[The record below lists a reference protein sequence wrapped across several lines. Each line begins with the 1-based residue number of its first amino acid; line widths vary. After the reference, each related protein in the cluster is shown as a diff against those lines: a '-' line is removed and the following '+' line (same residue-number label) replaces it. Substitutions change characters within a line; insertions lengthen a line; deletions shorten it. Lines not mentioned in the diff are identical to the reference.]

1 MLRVSTLIL
10 TLSLAFVVSAPARA
24 QDQTLADI
32 RQDLSVLYVEV
43 QRLKRELSTTG
54 GVSSGGTGAGSST
67 LQRLDLIEAELT
79 TLTSKTEQLENR
91 IQNIVRDG
99 TNRIGDLEFRLVE
112 LEGGDVSQL
121 GETST
126 LGGDAGTTAGVITP
140 AQNTGGSSGGGELA
154 VSEQSD
160 FDQAKKALDSGQY
173 QQAKTQFETFTQTY
187 TGGPL
192 TGQAHYY
199 RGQALFALGD
209 TGNAARAFLE
219 SFSGSPNS
227 PVAPDALYQLG
238 RSLGQLGQQ
247 NEACITLSEVATRFP
262 GSLAVGDAQLA
273 MQELGCS

>member
-1 MLRVSTLIL
+1 MLRVFTLLL
-10 TLSLAFVVSAPARA
+10 TLSLSVAVSAPAQA

-54 GVSSGGTGAGSST
+54 GVSSGGAGAGAST

-121 GETST
+121 GETTT

-140 AQNTGGSSGGGELA
+140 APGAGSSAGGELA

-160 FDQAKKALDSGQY
+160 FDRAKKALDSGQY
-173 QQAKTQFETFTQTY
+173 DQAKTQFETFTQTY

-247 NEACITLSEVATRFP
+247 NEACITLSEVGTRFP
-262 GSLAVGDAQLA
+262 GSSAVGDAQLA

>member
-1 MLRVSTLIL
+1 MLRVFTLLL
-10 TLSLAFVVSAPARA
+10 TLSLSVAVSAPAQA

-54 GVSSGGTGAGSST
+54 GVSSGGAGAGAST

-121 GETST
+121 GETTT

-140 AQNTGGSSGGGELA
+140 APGTGSSSGGELA

-160 FDQAKKALDSGQY
+160 FDRAKKALDSGQY
-173 QQAKTQFETFTQTY
+173 DQAKTQFETFTQTY

-247 NEACITLSEVATRFP
+247 NEACITLSEVGTRFP
-262 GSLAVGDAQLA
+262 GSSAVGDAQLA